1 MSTRIVEL
9 GIGGMTCASCSAR
22 VEQAL
27 NELSGV
33 MATVNFATGE
43 ASATVTAEVT
53 DQQLVAAVTATG
65 YTAAVNEKA
74 VELFGLVEFRLRFI
88 VATLLTLPVMIL
100 SMSTGWQF
108 QHWQWLALLFALPVV
123 TWCAWPLHRAALI
136 NARHLVVTMN
146 TLVSVGISISFSW
159 SLYLTTLNKATM
171 SNSDSFW
178 SMLLRGDPTGTYFEV
193 AGSVTTLVL
202 LGKVIELRAREKS
215 TAALSEL
222 ANLSP
227 ATTIVVRDVFHLVTQ
242 LEEVKIGDTIFVP
255 AGAQIPLDA
264 VITSGTGHVDSALI
278 TGESQPLAVTLG
290 DQIIGGTVL
299 IDGAIFAKVSAVG
312 KDTVLASISRLVHQA
327 QFGKARVTALVDR
340 VSAIFVPVVFLLAMT
355 TSLGWLITGHELSK
369 AVTAGISVLVI
380 ACPCALGLATPTA
393 ILVGTGRGAQLGIL
407 IRGPRALESSVG
419 LSTIFLDKTGTL
431 TQGAM
436 QVTQWHC
443 VIADTK
449 FWEIV
454 SALEVNALHPVAQSL
469 LAKATELKVTVVP
482 ATKVH
487 TVAGRGVQGEV
498 AGEPCSIGALDWLGI
513 PAGELAATAQQYRE
527 SGDNVVVVYQDA
539 RAVGIIALS
548 EQITETAQ
556 TAIDQLREL
565 KITPVIISGDS
576 ESAVKRVSA
585 ELGISHWHAQASP
598 EAKLAFISAATDAG
612 EMVAMVGDGVNDAA
626 ALAKANLSIAMGE
639 GTDVAASAADIIVL
653 RSTMQAVVD
662 AVKLSQAT
670 MRTIKSNLIWAFGYN
685 IAALPLA
692 AFGFLNPMIASASM
706 AFSSIF
712 VVTNSLRL
720 RRFKS
725 V

>member
-33 MATVNFATGE
+33 TATVNFATGE

-53 DQQLVAAVTATG
+53 DQQLVAAVTSTG
-65 YTAAVNEKA
+65 YTAAVNAKA
-74 VELFGLVEFRLRFI
+74 VELFGLVDFRLRFI

-100 SMSTGWQF
+100 SMSIGWQF
-108 QHWQWLALLFALPVV
+108 QHWQWLALLLALPVV

-136 NARHLVVTMN
+136 NARHLVVTMD

-159 SLYLTTLNKATM
+159 SLYLTTLNKTTM

-178 SMLLRGDPTGTYFEV
+178 AMLLRGDPTGTYFEV

-202 LGKVIELRAREKS
+202 LGKVIELRARDKS

-227 ATTIVVRDVFHLVTQ
+227 ATAIVVRDVFHLVTQ
-242 LEEVKIGDTIFVP
+242 IEEVKIGDTIFIP

-264 VITSGTGHVDSALI
+264 VVTSGTGHVDAALI
-278 TGESQPLAVTLG
+278 TGESQPVAVTLG

-340 VSAIFVPVVFLLAMT
+340 VSAIFVPVVFLLAMA
-355 TSLGWLITGHELSK
+355 TSLGWLIIGHELSK
-369 AVTAGISVLVI
+369 SVTAGISVLVI

-443 VIADTK
+443 VIPDTK

-454 SALEVNALHPVAQSL
+454 SALEVNTLHPVAQSL
-469 LAKATELKVTVVP
+469 LAKAAELKVTVVP

-513 PAGELAATAQQYRE
+513 PAGELATTAQKYQE

-565 KITPVIISGDS
+565 KITPVIISGDTQ
-576 ESAVKRVSA
+576 SAVKRVSA

-598 EAKLAFISAATDAG
+598 EAKLALISAATDAG
-612 EMVAMVGDGVNDAA
+612 ELVAMVGDGVNDAA

-725 V
+725 A